1 MADEARD
8 IAYDILSYLNK
19 HKEAQDT
26 LEGIAHWWLLEQ
38 TIEQHLLNVKKA
50 LAMLV
55 EQKLVLIYEG
65 ESTGTRYGINPQKS
79 EEISKALE
87 DKSKL

>member
-1 MADEARD
+1 MADEVRD

-26 LEGIAHWWLLEQ
+26 LEGIAHWWLLQ
-38 TIEQHLLNVKKA
+38 QAIERHLLNVKKA
-50 LAMLV
+50 LAILV
-55 EQKLVLIYEG
+55 EQNLVLVHEG

-79 EEISKALE
+79 EEISKLLE
-87 DKSKL
+87 GKSKL